1 MQQRLGD
8 AGIRVTVEDHD
19 TRAMAGKAP
28 CHRATEAGSA
38 AGDRDRLPAHVEER
52 AHERCVEVANHN
64 ARVAWC
70 DFDEMCF
77 NWFDFIE
84 GHTSECEA
92 AWYVKTGPHPDDRG
106 VDEKRCTCG
115 KATS

>member
-1 MQQRLGD
+1 MSVSTVSEGT
-8 AGIRVTVEDHD
+8 RVARKFYVCGVCSLRIDKGAKHFASVNSDGESIWTW
-19 TRAMAGKAP
+19 
-28 CHRATEAGSA
+28 
-38 AGDRDRLPAHVEER
+38 R
-52 AHERCVEVANHN
+52 AHERCVEVADHN

-92 AWYVKTGPHPDDRG
+92 AWYVKTGPQPDDWG